1 MGVGWAGRKFQRK
14 ATTDY
19 SYNNFIVSLSLEKE
33 ILKQTSPFSSLAS
46 LFILTLLLSVTS
58 AASNPDDS
66 DPIYLYPTSP
76 KLQSQ
81 VVLYDSSV

>member
-1 MGVGWAGRKFQRK
+1 MGWAGRKFQRK
-14 ATTDY
+14 ATTDLITKG
-19 SYNNFIVSLSLEKE
+19 SQSLEKE